1 MLDRSTPLEP
11 KKILYFDHKIFCK
24 PQRFFYWQIWSQTMN
39 ITQKIDEM
47 IEERSLLKHPFYQA
61 WSDGK
66 LTKES
71 LAGYSKEYFQ
81 LVKEVPSFMAPIIQQ
96 APESVV
102 KELVENQQE
111 ESDHIKP
118 WIAFAGE
125 LGISEEELLSYS
137 GLPKTRK
144 AVSDLNEL
152 MDTFEGGAC
161 AMYAF
166 EKEIPKISQTKLD
179 GLAEFY
185 GMTSDEATEYFKLH
199 TEADIR
205 HAASWRNILEKSS
218 TDYDKLIEIAEK
230 SISAQN
236 LLLDSCFEEYC

>member
-1 MLDRSTPLEP
+1 MSII
-11 KKILYFDHKIFCK
+11 K
-24 PQRFFYWQIWSQTMN
+24 
-39 ITQKIDEM
+39 KIDEM
-47 IEERSLLKHPFYQA
+47 IEERSLLKHPFYQL

-66 LTKES
+66 LSKES

-81 LVKEVPSFMAPIIQQ
+81 LVKAVPSFMASII
-96 APESVV
+96 AKASDSVMN
-102 KELVENQQE
+102 ELIENQQE
-111 ESDHIKP
+111 ESDHIKS
-118 WIAFAGE
+118 WLAFAGE
-125 LGISEEELLSYS
+125 FGISEDELISYT
-137 GLPKTRK
+137 GTEKTRK
-144 AVSDLNEL
+144 AVSDLNAL
-152 MDTFEGGAC
+152 MNTFDGGAC

-205 HAASWRNILEKSS
+205 HAASWRHILEKSS
-218 TDYDKLIEIAEK
+218 ADSNILIEIADK

-236 LLLDSCFEEYC
+236 LLLDSCYEEYC

>member
-1 MLDRSTPLEP
+1 
-11 KKILYFDHKIFCK
+11 
-24 PQRFFYWQIWSQTMN
+24 MN
-39 ITQKIDEM
+39 IIQKIDEM
-47 IEERSLLKHPFYQA
+47 IEERSLLKHPFYQM

-66 LTKES
+66 LTQES

-81 LVKEVPSFMAPIIQQ
+81 LVKAVPSFMAPIVEKS
-96 APESVV
+96 PDSVTS
-102 KELVENQQE
+102 ELVENQQE

-118 WIAFAGE
+118 WIAFAGQ
-125 LGISEEELLSYS
+125 LGISEDELIPYS
-137 GLPKTRK
+137 GTAKTRQ
-144 AVSDLNEL
+144 AVSDLTQL
-152 MDTFEGGAC
+152 MDTFDGGAC

-185 GMTSDEATEYFKLH
+185 GLANNEATEYFRLH
-199 TEADIR
+199 TEADVR

-218 TDYDKLIEIAEK
+218 VDSGSLIEIADK

-236 LLLDSCFEEYC
+236 LLLDGCYEEYC

>member
-1 MLDRSTPLEP
+1 
-11 KKILYFDHKIFCK
+11 
-24 PQRFFYWQIWSQTMN
+24 MN
-39 ITQKIDEM
+39 IIQKIDEM
-47 IEERSLLKHPFYQA
+47 IEERSLLKHPFYQM

-66 LTKES
+66 LTQES

-81 LVKEVPSFMAPIIQQ
+81 LVKAVPAFMTTIIEKS
-96 APESVV
+96 PESTVN
-102 KELVENQQE
+102 ELVENQQE

-125 LGISEEELLSYS
+125 LGISEDELISYS
-137 GLPKTRK
+137 GTTKTQK
-144 AVSDLNEL
+144 AVSDLNQL
-152 MDTFEGGAC
+152 MDTFDGGAC

-185 GMTSDEATEYFKLH
+185 GMISNEATEYFKLH

-205 HAASWRNILEKSS
+205 HAASWRNILERSS
-218 TDYDKLIEIAEK
+218 IDSDNLIAIADK

-236 LLLDSCFEEYC
+236 LLLDSCYEEYY

>member
-1 MLDRSTPLEP
+1 MNII
-11 KKILYFDHKIFCK
+11 KKID
-24 PQRFFYWQIWSQTMN
+24 
-39 ITQKIDEM
+39 DM
-47 IEERSLLKHPFYQA
+47 IEERSLLKHQFYQM

-66 LTKES
+66 LTQES

-81 LVKEVPSFMAPIIQQ
+81 LVKVVPSFMEPIIEN
-96 APESVV
+96 ASDDVV
-102 KELVENQQE
+102 SDLIENQQE

-125 LGISEEELLSYS
+125 LGISKDELITYE
-137 GLPKTRK
+137 GLPKTQK
-144 AVSDLNEL
+144 AVSDLNNL
-152 MDTFEGGAC
+152 MDTFDGGAC

-185 GMTSDEATEYFKLH
+185 GMTNNESTEYFKLH
-199 TEADIR
+199 TEADVR
-205 HAASWRNILEKSS
+205 HAASWQHILEKSLTNS
-218 TDYDKLIEIAEK
+218 NNLIEIADK

-236 LLLDSCFEEYC
+236 LLLDSCFEAYC

>member
-1 MLDRSTPLEP
+1 
-11 KKILYFDHKIFCK
+11 
-24 PQRFFYWQIWSQTMN
+24 MN
-39 ITQKIDEM
+39 IIKKIDEM

-81 LVKEVPSFMAPIIQQ
+81 LVKEVPSFMAPIIEK
-96 APESVV
+96 APEPVI

-144 AVSDLNEL
+144 AVSDLNDL
-152 MDTFEGGAC
+152 MDTFESGAC

-218 TDYDKLIEIAEK
+218 TDYGKLIEVAEK

>member
-1 MLDRSTPLEP
+1 
-11 KKILYFDHKIFCK
+11 
-24 PQRFFYWQIWSQTMN
+24 MN
-39 ITQKIDEM
+39 IIQKIDEM
-47 IEERSLLKHPFYQA
+47 IEERSLLKHPFYQM

-66 LTKES
+66 LTQES

-81 LVKEVPSFMAPIIQQ
+81 LVKAVPAFMTPIIEK
-96 APESVV
+96 ASDTIIG
-102 KELVENQQE
+102 ELVENQQE
-111 ESDHIKP
+111 ESDHIKS

-125 LGISEEELLSYS
+125 LGISKDELISYS
-137 GLPKTRK
+137 GTTKTQK
-144 AVSDLNEL
+144 AVSDLNQL
-152 MDTFEGGAC
+152 MDTFDGGAC

-185 GMTSDEATEYFKLH
+185 GMTSNEATEYFELH

-218 TDYDKLIEIAEK
+218 IDSGKLIEIADK

-236 LLLDSCFEEYC
+236 LLLDSCYEEYC

>member
-1 MLDRSTPLEP
+1 MSII
-11 KKILYFDHKIFCK
+11 K
-24 PQRFFYWQIWSQTMN
+24 
-39 ITQKIDEM
+39 KIDEM
-47 IEERSLLKHPFYQA
+47 IEERSLLKHPFYQM

-66 LTKES
+66 LTQES

-81 LVKEVPSFMAPIIQQ
+81 LVKAVPSFMTPIIEKSPD
-96 APESVV
+96 AIVS
-102 KELVENQQE
+102 ELVENQQE
-111 ESDHIKP
+111 ESDHIKS
-118 WIAFAGE
+118 WITFAGE
-125 LGISEEELLSYS
+125 LGISENDLISYS
-137 GLPKTRK
+137 GTDKTCK

-152 MDTFEGGAC
+152 MNTFDGGAC

-185 GMTSDEATEYFKLH
+185 KITSNNGTEYFKLH

-205 HAASWRNILEKSS
+205 HATSWRNIVEKSS
-218 TDYDKLIEIAEK
+218 VDSNNLIEIADK

-236 LLLDSCFEEYC
+236 LLLDSCYEEYC